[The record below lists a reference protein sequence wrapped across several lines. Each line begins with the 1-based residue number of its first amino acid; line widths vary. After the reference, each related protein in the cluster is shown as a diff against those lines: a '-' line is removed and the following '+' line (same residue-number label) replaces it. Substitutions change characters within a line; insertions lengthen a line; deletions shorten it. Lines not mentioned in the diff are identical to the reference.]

1 MFFVLNKST
10 IFVKS
15 LISQSVC
22 LMQWKELFFGG
33 RWRDPC
39 NLSGIQFA
47 RKFMK
52 LNNFICLTYHLSN
65 NLKIYHKFSPTIY
78 TNQMFWFHL
87 CYMHSSCSYD
97 PLNKI
102 MCFVLLNFTKV
113 YSWLCMGNALADNVA
128 FILMKFR
135 NTQKYSNW
143 KYSSCTFRT
152 LDNALLYVQNL
163 SYFELFES
171 LNLSSLCCCTIKIT
185 KKLLIVYRNKKN
197 STYDQDLY

>member
-1 MFFVLNKST
+1 MFSVLNKST

-39 NLSGIQFA
+39 NLSGIQLA

-113 YSWLCMGNALADNVA
+113 FQKRFYSILLVMHGKCIGRQCCFYFDEVQKYTKVFKLKI
-128 FILMKFR
+128 FILHIQNFR
-135 NTQKYSNW
+135 
-143 KYSSCTFRT
+143 
-152 LDNALLYVQNL
+152 
-163 SYFELFES
+163 
-171 LNLSSLCCCTIKIT
+171 
-185 KKLLIVYRNKKN
+185 
-197 STYDQDLY
+197 